1 MELLFYCNQQSSVL
15 EQPVPLTNAVNQ
27 QRRKRLY
34 SVVRNGA
41 AALDLQRFLVI
52 LHVPV
57 VDAMMIYVANLI
69 QAWNVSVK
77 VVNSAFDAKRR
88 FVSAVIG
95 LCFSVSTDRIRDFL
109 KLFKSKL
116 VLRA

>member
-57 VDAMMIYVANLI
+57 VNAMMIYVANLI

-77 VVNSAFDAKRR
+77 VVNSVFDGRLKYEMVRQTAG
-88 FVSAVIG
+88 FVRTEVVW
-95 LCFSVSTDRIRDFL
+95 LCRL
-109 KLFKSKL
+109 KVHVAHFTN
-116 VLRA
+116 A